1 MKFFGCQDK
10 SITLYKPTKICYNPY
25 NPQTDFTKI
34 RRTDGSGIM
43 ETEKLFAL
51 ENRRKKEGKRMFI
64 FGKNFREVHPE
75 GEAAQG
81 RQKKNLKKIKH
92 ISTIVVLAALA
103 LMIANSCW
111 FTIQEEQQA
120 VVCTFGQPKAVTEP
134 GLHFK
139 IPFIQ
144 TVTKVNTTIQGLSV
158 GYDDEENYT
167 DDAMMIT
174 SDYNFIR
181 VDFYAEYRISDP
193 VKALYASE
201 DPVTILDNIAQNCIR
216 TTIGSY
222 GVDSVLTTGKNEI
235 QANIKQMIM
244 DKLEVYDIGIQLVNI
259 SIQDAQPPTTEVITA
274 FKEVETAKQGKE
286 TALNNANKY
295 RNEQIPEARAEADK
309 ILQDAQAQKESRINE
324 AEGQVARFN
333 SMYEEYIKYPT
344 ITKQRMFYETM
355 EDVMPDM
362 KIIIQGGESGQIQQ
376 LLPLEPFNTGM
387 STDIAAKE
395 DETDE

>member
-1 MKFFGCQDK
+1 
-10 SITLYKPTKICYNPY
+10 
-25 NPQTDFTKI
+25 
-34 RRTDGSGIM
+34 
-43 ETEKLFAL
+43 
-51 ENRRKKEGKRMFI
+51 MFQFQ
-64 FGKNFREVHPE
+64 FGKNYREVNPE
-75 GEAAQG
+75 EPGTE
-81 RQKKNLKKIKH
+81 KKNLVPKKFGRYVGIA
-92 ISTIVVLAALA
+92 VVLL
-103 LMIANSCW
+103 LLFVVANTSW
-111 FTIQEEQQA
+111 YTIQEEQQA

-139 IPFIQ
+139 IPLIQ
-144 TVTKVNTTIQGLSV
+144 TVQKVNTTIQGLTV
-158 GYDDEENYT
+158 GYDEAENYT

-222 GVDSVLTTGKNEI
+222 SVDSVLTTGKNEI

-244 DKLEVYDIGIQLVNI
+244 DKLEMYDIGIQLVNI
-259 SIQDAQPPTTEVITA
+259 TIQDAQPPTNEVITA

-295 RNEQIPEARAEADK
+295 RNEQIPEARAQADK
-309 ILQDAQAQKESRINE
+309 ILQDAEAQKESRINE

-333 SMYEEYIKYPT
+333 SMYEEYVKYPT
-344 ITKQRMFYETM
+344 ITRQRMFYETM
-355 EDVMPDM
+355 EDVMPGM
-362 KIIIQGGESGQIQQ
+362 KIIIQGENGSQIQQ
-376 LLPLEPFNTGM
+376 ILPLDVFSRGLEEPAGGNESASGDAGSGETGSDTGRSSAGSTSQTGSDQDNTKIGQ
-387 STDIAAKE
+387 
-395 DETDE
+395 